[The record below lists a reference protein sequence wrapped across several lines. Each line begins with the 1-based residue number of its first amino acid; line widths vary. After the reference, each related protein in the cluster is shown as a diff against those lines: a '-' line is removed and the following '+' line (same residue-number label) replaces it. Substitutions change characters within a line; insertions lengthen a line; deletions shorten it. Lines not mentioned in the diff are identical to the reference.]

1 MTNIVDLMQNVSNR
15 TLNEL
20 RKRTAIDDIFPQK
33 EDSKYIARR
42 KKMVEML
49 HKKGISSQLV
59 LNAID
64 RVPRQFFM
72 PESLSE
78 LAYDDKAYPIGAG
91 QTISQPF
98 TVAKETE
105 ILDIQRNDKVLEI
118 GTGSGYQSAVLL
130 ECGCRLFSLER
141 QETLHNQTKKKL
153 ADLGYKATCL
163 LKDGFEGLLNEAP
176 FDKIMVT
183 AGASEIPNK
192 LLRQLKIGGIM
203 ALPFGEGERKRLY
216 RIRRLSETDFE
227 KMDCGPCAFVP
238 MLKGINRK

>member
-1 MTNIVDLMQNVSNR
+1 MENIVNFVQKVSSR
-15 TLNEL
+15 SIDEL
-20 RKRTAIDDIFPQK
+20 KKRTAIDDIFPQK

-42 KKMVEML
+42 KKLVEL
-49 HKKGISSQLV
+49 LRKKGISSQLV
-59 LNAID
+59 LDAIGK
-64 RVPRQFFM
+64 VPRQFFM

-78 LAYDDKAYPIGAG
+78 LAYEDKPLPIGAG

-105 ILDIQRNDKVLEI
+105 ILDIQKNDKVLEI
-118 GTGSGYQSAVLL
+118 GTGSGYQAAVLL
-130 ECGCRLFSLER
+130 ECGCQLFSLER
-141 QETLHNQTKKKL
+141 QEVLYNPTKKRL
-153 ADLGYKATCL
+153 NDLEYKATCL
-163 LKDGFEGLLNEAP
+163 LKDGFEGLIEEAP

-203 ALPFGEGERKRLY
+203 ALPFGEGEQKRLY

>member
-1 MTNIVDLMQNVSNR
+1 MTNLVNFVQNVSSR
-15 TLNEL
+15 SLNEL
-20 RKRTAIDDIFPQK
+20 KKRTAIDDIFPQK

-42 KKMVEML
+42 KKLVEL
-49 HKKGISSQLV
+49 LKKKGITSQLV
-59 LNAID
+59 LDALGK
-64 RVPRQFFM
+64 VPRQFFM
-72 PESLSE
+72 PTSLSE
-78 LAYDDKAYPIGAG
+78 LAYEDKAFPIGTG

-105 ILDIQRNDKVLEI
+105 ILDIQKNDKVLEI

-130 ECGCRLFSLER
+130 ECGCKLFSLER
-141 QETLHNQTKKKL
+141 QEALYNKTKEILEKN
-153 ADLGYKATCL
+153 GYQATCL
-163 LKDGFEGLLNEAP
+163 LKDGFEGLLSEAP

-203 ALPFGEGERKRLY
+203 ALPFGEGEQKRLY

-238 MLKGINRK
+238 MLKGINRE

>member
-1 MTNIVDLMQNVSNR
+1 MTNMGSIVRRS
-15 TLNEL
+15 LNTI
-20 RKRTAIDDIFPQK
+20 KNKTAIDDIFPQK

-42 KKMVEML
+42 GKLVEL
-49 HKKGISSQLV
+49 LRQKGISSPLV
-59 LNAID
+59 LQAIGK
-64 RVPRQFFM
+64 VPRQAFM

-78 LAYDDKAYPIGAG
+78 LAYEDKAFPIGAG

-105 ILDIQRNDKVLEI
+105 ILDIQKNDKILEI

-130 ECGCRLFSLER
+130 ECGCRLYSLER
-141 QETLHNQTKKKL
+141 QESLHTQTKERLEKL
-153 ADLGYKATCL
+153 NYKAVCL
-163 LKDGFEGLLNEAP
+163 LKDGFEGLLYEAP

-183 AGASEIPNK
+183 AGASEIPKK

-203 ALPFGEGERKRLY
+203 ALPFGEGQEKRLY
-216 RIRRLSETDFE
+216 RIKRLSETDFE